1 MRSHSINAK
10 AELTRERQ
18 RAPESGRTGERE
30 RGRER
35 AAKLTSL
42 GGEFSA
48 LSFRNSARS
57 HSLSFVVCLSVCLLA
72 LSSLSLFLS
81 RTTSLPSLLYLSLSD
96 FVCSEC
102 VCETKWLENHGAG
115 AAGFR
120 TRLDFVLRRVLVV
133 CVHASTCVCVCVWVC
148 LIYAATACVSVLLFG
163 LPAVWI

>member
-18 RAPESGRTGERE
+18 RAPESGTTGERE

-72 LSSLSLFLS
+72 LSSLSLSF
-81 RTTSLPSLLYLSLSD
+81 SLGLPLYLLSCISASLSLTL
-96 FVCSEC
+96 FVANVCVRQNGWKIMAQAQPVFGLGSILFYAAYLLC
-102 VCETKWLENHGAG
+102 VCMPP
-115 AAGFR
+115 
-120 TRLDFVLRRVLVV
+120 
-133 CVHASTCVCVCVWVC
+133 CVCVCG
-148 LIYAATACVSVLLFG
+148 YA
-163 LPAVWI
+163 

>member
-57 HSLSFVVCLSVCLLA
+57 HSEPACSLVCV
-72 LSSLSLFLS
+72 SLFLS
-81 RTTSLPSLLYLSLSD
+81 RTTSLPSLLYLCLSLSLTL
-96 FVCSEC
+96 FVANVCVRQNGWKIMAQAQPVFGLGSILFYAAYLLC
-102 VCETKWLENHGAG
+102 VCILPC
-115 AAGFR
+115 
-120 TRLDFVLRRVLVV
+120 V
-133 CVHASTCVCVCVWVC
+133 CVSVCVWVC
-148 LIYAATACVSVLLFG
+148 LIYAATVCASVLLFG